1 MHSKGRFQHLIFDL
15 DGTISNPREGIFN
28 AYRYAFGKMDLPIPD
43 DDKLKQYVGPPLRK
57 VFGAYLNN
65 NEAAIQAAITAYR
78 HYYID
83 QQGMY
88 ENALFDGMFELLS
101 GLNDYGITLSVATF
115 KGASVDKI
123 LDHFAISH
131 FFPIVEFYNEE
142 KGIVTKAQMIANI
155 LERLQ
160 ITDKDQVLMIGDRE
174 HDIFAAHETGVK
186 SCAVTYGFGSVEEL
200 NKCRP
205 DFTVND
211 VSALKQLVLSYA

>member
-1 MHSKGRFQHLIFDL
+1 MHSKGRFQYLIFDL

-131 FFPIVEFYNEE
+131 FFPNVEYYNED
-142 KGIVTKAQMIANI
+142 KGIVTKAQMITNI
-155 LERLQ
+155 LDSLQ
-160 ITDKDQVLMIGDRE
+160 ITDKNQVLMIGDRE

-200 NKCRP
+200 NMCKP
-205 DFTVND
+205 DFMVND
-211 VSALKQLVLSYA
+211 VAALKQLVLPSA

>member
-1 MHSKGRFQHLIFDL
+1 MHSKRGFQHLIFDL

-43 DDKLKQYVGPPLRK
+43 DDRLKQYVGPPLRT
-57 VFGAYLNN
+57 VFASYLDN
-65 NEAAIQAAITAYR
+65 NEDKVQDAITAYR
-78 HYYID
+78 HYYIN

-88 ENALFDGMFELLS
+88 ENVLFDGMFELLS
-101 GLNDYGITLSVATF
+101 GLNEDGISLSVATF

-131 FFPIVEFYNEE
+131 FFPNVEFYNEE
-142 KGIVTKAQMIANI
+142 KGIVTKAQMIVNI

-160 ITDKDQVLMIGDRE
+160 ITDKNQVLMIGDRE

-200 NKCRP
+200 IMCKP
-205 DFTVND
+205 DYIVND
-211 VSALKQLVLSYA
+211 VAALKQIVLPSA